1 MKRKKS
7 EIYKEK
13 ALHYIDRVM
22 SGERI
27 AGRYEKLAVKRHL
40 DDLRFATEKGLYFDE
55 KAAKKA
61 LVFFTLLK
69 HFKGEWAGK
78 ELELEDWQCFI
89 IWCLFGWYR
98 SGGVRRFNYASIEVA
113 RKNGKTTFA
122 AGIALYMMIFDGE
135 AGAEIYSAAVDK
147 DQAKIC
153 WQAAKKMVENSPA
166 LQKYLDTYT
175 TSIVMESTASTF
187 KPLSKDNGNKDGLN
201 PHCAICDER
210 HAWPTDD
217 IFNVI
222 KSGMG
227 ARKQPLIFTI
237 TTAGFNM
244 ASPYYQSRKVMIDI
258 LEGIKQQENEF
269 VMIFCPDKK
278 DGKECPED
286 DNWKD
291 PHTWEKANPNIG
303 ISVSYDYME
312 RELQDAIN
320 KGGTT
325 EVNFKTKN
333 CNMWVD
339 APDVWIPDDIVT
351 ANSRGITDDDLIGL
365 ECYAGL
371 DLASHVDIN
380 ALALFFPEVK
390 AVKMFFW
397 IPEGKVKEKEDKVDY
412 RRWADE
418 GYIKVTPGDVIDIDF
433 QVADIAKICRQYTV
447 KNLAFD
453 PAKAYHGTIQ
463 GLQKSGLDDILDE
476 FAQSMMNMSEPTK
489 KLEAFVRDRILDLMN
504 NPVLRWM
511 FRNVVI
517 YKDANDNIKLDKKKS
532 PNKIDGVVA
541 IVDAIGGM
549 MSVEADDQKKIMYGN
564 HSLRTIKI

>member
-1 MKRKKS
+1 MKKKKS

-13 ALHYIDRVM
+13 VLQYIDRVM
-22 SGERI
+22 SGNRI
-27 AGRYEKLAVKRHL
+27 AGKYEKLTVERQL
-40 DDLRFATEKGLYFDE
+40 NDLKYATEKGLYFDE

-61 LVFFTLLK
+61 MAFFTLLK
-69 HFKGEWAGK
+69 HYKGEWAGK

-89 IWCLFGWYR
+89 VWCVFGWYR
-98 SGGVRRFNYASIEVA
+98 SGGVRRFNYANIEEA

-122 AGIALYMMIFDGE
+122 AGIALYMMVLDGE
-135 AGAEIYSAAVDK
+135 AGAEIFSAAVDR

-153 WQAAKKMVENSPA
+153 WEAAKKMVEKSPA
-166 LQKYLDTYT
+166 LQKYLVTYT
-175 TSIVMESTASTF
+175 NSIIMESTSSTF
-187 KPLSKDNGNKDGLN
+187 KPLSKDSGNKDGLN

-210 HAWPTDD
+210 HAWQTDD

-244 ASPYYQSRKVMIDI
+244 ESPYYQSRKVMIDI
-258 LEGIKQQENEF
+258 LEGVKKQENEF
-269 VMIFCPDKK
+269 VMIFCPDK
-278 DGKECPED
+278 GD
-286 DNWKD
+286 DWKD
-291 PHTWEKANPNIG
+291 PRTWEKANPNMG
-303 ISVSYDYME
+303 VSVSYEYME
-312 RELQDAIN
+312 NELNDAVN
-320 KGGTT
+320 KGGTV

-339 APDVWIPDDIVT
+339 APDVWIPDDIIT
-351 ANSRGITDDDLIGL
+351 ENNRGVTDDDLIGM

-380 ALALFFPEVK
+380 ALALFFPELK

-412 RRWADE
+412 RRWAE
-418 GYIKVTPGDVIDIDF
+418 QGYIKITPGDVIDIDF
-433 QVADIAKICRQYTV
+433 QVADIEKICRDYKV
-447 KNLAFD
+447 LNLAFD

-463 GLQKSGLDDILDE
+463 GLQKAGLDDILDE
-476 FAQSMMNMSEPTK
+476 FPQSMMNMSEPTK
-489 KLEAFVRDRILDLMN
+489 KLEAFIRDRVVDLMD

-511 FRNVVI
+511 FRNVII

-541 IVDAIGGM
+541 VVDAIGGM
-549 MSVEADDQKKIMYGN
+549 MSIEAEKDSKTMYRN
-564 HSLRTIKI
+564 HSLRTISL